1 KISEKKLKEW
11 DEEKR
16 TELTQMNWSD
26 IWSYDG
32 EFQQTKENDL
42 IRMRNI
48 SFTIKKLLFHQSS
61 INVDFNNVSQEFE
74 KISERQKSMQQE
86 IEEKCFEKEKLKG
99 EVDKAILNYTQCIDQ
114 YNDLCATEMKILIQK
129 QQTEQQRIVINQ
141 IHDFNNKVLKGFNK
155 FNDTLQ
161 KLIKDNQNWVEKK
174 WNELEKKWSTW
185 NSREIAIFIGR
196 TLECKKSKINQY
208 NAIIEEKKING
219 SSLLKMSKKDLMD
232 IFETFSHACL
242 IHDSLVQLCK
252 KYPVD
257 VIIFDNDVSQEGIP
271 KKYLCPLPH
280 SIMNDPVIALNQII
294 YDRSSIMNRYQEIS
308 NGLSKHDFL
317 CVIVRI
323 FQVLS
328 CSFFFKPIY
337 KFVKPSLLHNTT
349 KIEIC
354 NFFGTIASR

>member
-1 KISEKKLKEW
+1 
-11 DEEKR
+11 
-16 TELTQMNWSD
+16 
-26 IWSYDG
+26 
-32 EFQQTKENDL
+32 
-42 IRMRNI
+42 
-48 SFTIKKLLFHQSS
+48 
-61 INVDFNNVSQEFE
+61 
-74 KISERQKSMQQE
+74 
-86 IEEKCFEKEKLKG
+86 
-99 EVDKAILNYTQCIDQ
+99 
-114 YNDLCATEMKILIQK
+114 MKILIQK

-174 WNELEKKWSTW
+174 WSELEKKW
-185 NSREIAIFIGR
+185 
-196 TLECKKSKINQY
+196 KKKMEYTMQLLKK
-208 NAIIEEKKING
+208 KKING

-308 NGLSKHDFL
+308 NYSSLMTDGTLELYPDYALQQDIQNFLKNSK
-317 CVIVRI
+317 
-323 FQVLS
+323 
-328 CSFFFKPIY
+328 
-337 KFVKPSLLHNTT
+337 
-349 KIEIC
+349 
-354 NFFGTIASR
+354 